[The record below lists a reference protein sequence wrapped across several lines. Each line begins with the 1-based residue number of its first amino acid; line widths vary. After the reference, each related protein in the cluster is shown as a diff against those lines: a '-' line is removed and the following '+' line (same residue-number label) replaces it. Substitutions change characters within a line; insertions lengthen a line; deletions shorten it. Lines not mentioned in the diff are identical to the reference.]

1 MISKILGG
9 STVVMSVVIVTLLG
23 TIKFKNNKIEKLQ
36 QDVATYSALADKLS
50 ENVDSLSTKVKE
62 NNFNHIDQIKSIQST
77 VAQVNNR
84 NKALQSENAN
94 LRKGVRLDLLRV
106 RVRRNGTPI
115 DSVYKEGYKYNNK

>member
-62 NNFNHIDQIKSIQST
+62 DNFNHIDQIKSIQST

>member
-1 MISKILGG
+1 
-9 STVVMSVVIVTLLG
+9 
-23 TIKFKNNKIEKLQ
+23 
-36 QDVATYSALADKLS
+36 
-50 ENVDSLSTKVKE
+50 
-62 NNFNHIDQIKSIQST
+62 